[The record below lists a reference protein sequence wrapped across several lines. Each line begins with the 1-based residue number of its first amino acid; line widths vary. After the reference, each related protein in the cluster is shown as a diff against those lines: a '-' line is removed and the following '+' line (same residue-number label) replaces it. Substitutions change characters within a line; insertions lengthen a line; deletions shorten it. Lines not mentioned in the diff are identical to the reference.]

1 MVDKLAKEHSRL
13 LQEWVKRL
21 GLQNWKITLCGCC
34 IESEMELQE
43 CVGCTNWQ
51 EVNHCAKIQILSP
64 ECYGDRILPFD
75 WEKTLVHELLHLK
88 MCLIANTQNELNDRI
103 AHILIEDLA
112 QALVDAKRSA

>member
-34 IESEMELQE
+34 IESEMEIPE
-43 CVGCTNWQ
+43 CVGCTNFQ
-51 EVNHCAKIQILSP
+51 EVNHCAKIQILST